1 MSKNAKQ
8 YREWVRNR
16 SSTIHK
22 DDSEDKYK
30 DRKWRINQNHIRETI
45 IEEYNDS
52 GYRPEFLI
60 TRNYYYDQQNRKE
73 VVKHNDRMNRV
84 IDDFF
89 NPRNKNEYMLT
100 HDHFIER
107 HKDQFVKKD
116 PKAVLNTLTQE
127 YELDW
132 CQVEIKR
139 GGFHVHTLVSD
150 IDDEVIINPN
160 GKIRNAIE
168 RIYGMDQ
175 IPYSLLQS
183 EEGMTQVKKDLL
195 DYAIRDRCDF
205 IGNSVD
211 SLDIKPAS
219 EYGSYDGYYGWKGLI
234 AYVTKEMYNVDNM
247 VEIYD
252 HDNNT
257 ILLQ

>member
-1 MSKNAKQ
+1 
-8 YREWVRNR
+8 
-16 SSTIHK
+16 
-22 DDSEDKYK
+22 
-30 DRKWRINQNHIRETI
+30 
-45 IEEYNDS
+45 
-52 GYRPEFLI
+52 
-60 TRNYYYDQQNRKE
+60 
-73 VVKHNDRMNRV
+73 
-84 IDDFF
+84 
-89 NPRNKNEYMLT
+89 
-100 HDHFIER
+100 
-107 HKDQFVKKD
+107 
-116 PKAVLNTLTQE
+116 
-127 YELDW
+127 
-132 CQVEIKR
+132 VEIKR

-175 IPYSLLQS
+175 IPYSLLQTD
-183 EEGMTQVKKDLL
+183 EGMTQVKKDLL
-195 DYAIRDRCDF
+195 NYAIRDRCDF
-205 IGNSVD
+205 IGNSTD
-211 SLDIKPAS
+211 SIDIKPAS